1 MAEATQG
8 TNGNNT
14 ISFQINSLVGFGT
27 PQAVTLSFGTPNSF
41 NGLTQ
46 LGGGTSAAAVSQDGY
61 AQGTLQSASVGQDGT
76 VTGMFTNGR
85 TVPVA
90 QIALA
95 TFTNP
100 NGLLRSSNN
109 YFSTTPNS
117 GAALISTPNSGSAG
131 SIQSGSLESSNV
143 DVGAEFTQLVAAQR
157 GYQVNAQAFSA
168 ANQMLQETANLLH

>member
-1 MAEATQG
+1 MT
-8 TNGNNT
+8 
-14 ISFQINSLVGFGT
+14 
-27 PQAVTLSFGTPNSF
+27 
-41 NGLTQ
+41 
-46 LGGGTSAAAVSQDGY
+46 
-61 AQGTLQSASVGQDGT
+61 GQ
-76 VTGMFTNGR
+76 FTNGR
-85 TVPVA
+85 TDPLA

-100 NGLLRSSNN
+100 QGLSLTANN
-109 YFSTTPNS
+109 YFASTSNS
-117 GAALISTPNSGSAG
+117 GAALVSTPLSGSAG